1 MGNKSSPELTLS
13 FLLITALCLEA
24 VHIKSRPYKSMD
36 KMNWTEARLYCQS
49 HYVDLATW
57 NTVKKGALA
66 EYFTEHG
73 INQVWI
79 GLHRDPEK
87 DSVWKWINIKT
98 GEGVS
103 GDDLSHS
110 SDWADKHPKSHC
122 AVIGDDQMWH
132 STHCSKRNYVYCS
145 EGDHISYHKIDLTW
159 YGASQYC
166 QDMNGNLAT
175 ITKTNTN
182 YFESS
187 GWIGL
192 YRQAGHTWSWIGDLS
207 SNYSDW
213 APGEPVTEDC
223 GLFDPVTEE
232 WYSKAC
238 SEELHP
244 LCFKDKLVVVN
255 ENKTW
260 EEALSYCRNMTT
272 SDFNYDIL
280 SPHYSDYSYLR
291 ERIYSRA
298 TTDEVWIGLRLLGG
312 EWWLVSGEELNQEM
326 LPECPS
332 QWNHCGTL
340 SKHDTN
346 NWIPRDCSERRN
358 FICYG
363 EREKRE

>member
-24 VHIKSRPYKSMD
+24 VYIPRIIYYGYV
-36 KMNWTEARLYCQS
+36 KMNWREARLYCQKGFT
-49 HYVDLATW
+49 DLTTW
-57 NTVKKGALA
+57 DAMSRFNLSEWLV
-66 EYFTEHG
+66 E
-73 INQVWI
+73 NNVSQVWI

-103 GDDLSHS
+103 GNDYAKSSEWADGEPSHPDEDLSATKDCGS
-110 SDWADKHPKSHC
+110 LIPATKQWNS
-122 AVIGDDQMWH
+122 ML
-132 STHCSKRNYVYCS
+132 CSK
-145 EGDHISYHKIDLTW
+145 
-159 YGASQYC
+159 
-166 QDMNGNLAT
+166 
-175 ITKTNTN
+175 
-182 YFESS
+182 
-187 GWIGL
+187 
-192 YRQAGHTWSWIGDLS
+192 
-207 SNYSDW
+207 
-213 APGEPVTEDC
+213 
-223 GLFDPVTEE
+223 
-232 WYSKAC
+232 
-238 SEELHP
+238 ELQP
-244 LCFKDKLVVVN
+244 LCYYDNLVVVN

-260 EEALSYCRNMTT
+260 EEALSYCRDMTT

-298 TTDEVWIGLRLLGG
+298 TTDEVWIGLRFLGG

-346 NWIPRDCSERRN
+346 NWITRDCSERRN

-363 EREKRE
+363 ERKKK